1 MLIPQHRCSSHNRS
15 RHTVRVQFNRPIF
28 SMISPLTT
36 SPVIRGLVTLYTSTF
51 LAGMWSMMIPAI
63 PVLAGAFGISPGTAA
78 QAITAL
84 AVGRFVGLPI
94 SGVVHDRLGTRSALV
109 AGPALG
115 CSAGLLAA
123 SMPWFGGMLMLIF
136 LMGVAES
143 VWVIAREVAG
153 IDLARADQ
161 RGRVL
166 SGFHGVNNLGLALGP
181 LFGGLLTEGIGF
193 RAVFAAYALSA
204 GVAALIGISA
214 QNSAPTK
221 RAAPAFDRTQSSSHL
236 DLLQRL
242 RGLRVLFH
250 QIPAHLRATYL
261 VVVFATFT
269 SFVHR
274 VTAQSILP
282 LYASSRLGLTPKQV
296 GSLFTISGAAV
307 FAMILPAG
315 FIIDKVGRKWATV
328 PSTGIPAL
336 AFLLIPFAQNFF
348 QLAVILAFLG
358 VSNGLS
364 LGSLATSTYDVV
376 PPSARGRLQA
386 ARRTIAEI
394 GGTGAP
400 LLGGFLADTFS
411 PEVPFLAYAPLLV
424 FSAVLLALVGRE
436 TLHR

>member
-1 MLIPQHRCSSHNRS
+1 
-15 RHTVRVQFNRPIF
+15 
-28 SMISPLTT
+28 MISPLTA
-36 SPVIRGLVTLYTSTF
+36 SPIVRGLVTLYTSTF

-63 PVLAGAFGISPGTAA
+63 PVLARAFGISPGTAA

-123 SMPWFGGMLMLIF
+123 SMPWFGGILMLIF

-204 GVAALIGISA
+204 GVAALIGFSA

-221 RAAPAFDRTQSSSHL
+221 SAAPACDRTRSSSPL

-296 GSLFTISGAAV
+296 GSLFTVSGAAV

-358 VSNGLS
+358 ISNGLS

-376 PPSARGRLQA
+376 PPSGRGRLQA

-400 LLGGFLADTFS
+400 LLGGFLADSFS

-436 TLHR
+436 TLPR